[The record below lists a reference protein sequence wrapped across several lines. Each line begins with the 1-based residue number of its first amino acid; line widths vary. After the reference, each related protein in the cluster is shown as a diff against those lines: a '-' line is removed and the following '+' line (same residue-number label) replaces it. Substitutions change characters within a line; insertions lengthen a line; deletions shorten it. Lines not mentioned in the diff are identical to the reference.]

1 MVKKDKR
8 VLGLKLRSLVI
19 ILVVIIVI
27 IFFGIAYSTYGH
39 VDPYIGFKGCN
50 AKTCPA
56 PVGIASYGIYN
67 YNNIKDYRVKTSAL
81 MGEAYIGVIK
91 SINPENSVEPAN
103 SASLQLNGI
112 LVVQNKNG
120 TANQYLLQ
128 LVTNF
133 FTNSDNIS
141 FESSI
146 NGLNTELTE
155 KSLNGNVSCKFTANN
170 QSRTIQFYYDCYFP
184 LANGTQN
191 ISVARPFQLQ
201 MKLNTYVSN
210 GEVMIRPT
218 VYFSRQNQK
227 INYSLLS
234 SNFSIIDR
242 NAESSYFLVDGRNYT
257 FFNNGAN
264 LYDAELVFGGIR
276 GGQMADFSSMNAT
289 LKLLYYNDSTN
300 TFQNFPSY
308 YNFGSDTG
316 ETTGTLS
323 TSLLQNN
330 SVTVTAGNQ
339 DNRYLGNSTNN

>member
-1 MVKKDKR
+1 VKKDKR

-27 IFFGIAYSTYGH
+27 IFFGIALSTYGH
-39 VDPYIGFKGCN
+39 VDPYIEFWACN
-50 AKTCPA
+50 VKTCPV

-67 YNNIKDYRVKTSAL
+67 YNNIKAYRVKTSAL
-81 MGEAYIGVIK
+81 LGEAYIEAIK
-91 SINPENSVEPAN
+91 SINTENSVEPAN

-112 LVVQNKNG
+112 LVVQNKNDS
-120 TANQYLLQ
+120 TNQYFLQ

-146 NGLNTELTE
+146 TGLNTALTE
-155 KSLNGNVSCKFTANN
+155 KSLNGNVSCRFSIDN
-170 QSRTIQFYYDCYFP
+170 QLRTNQPYYICHFL

-191 ISVARPFQLQ
+191 ISVARPLKLQ
-201 MKLNTYVSN
+201 MELVTYVNN
-210 GEVMIRPT
+210 GEVMIHPIIN
-218 VYFSRQNQK
+218 FSGSNQK
-227 INYSLLS
+227 INYSLSS
-234 SNFSIIDR
+234 SNFSMIDR

-257 FFNNGAN
+257 FFNNGDN
-264 LYDAELVFGGIR
+264 LYDAELVFGGVYE
-276 GGQMADFSSMNAT
+276 GQMANFSSMNAT

-308 YNFGSDTG
+308 YNFGSGTG
-316 ETTGTLS
+316 ETTDTLS
-323 TSLLQNN
+323 TSPLQNN
-330 SVTVTAGNQ
+330 SVIVTAGNP